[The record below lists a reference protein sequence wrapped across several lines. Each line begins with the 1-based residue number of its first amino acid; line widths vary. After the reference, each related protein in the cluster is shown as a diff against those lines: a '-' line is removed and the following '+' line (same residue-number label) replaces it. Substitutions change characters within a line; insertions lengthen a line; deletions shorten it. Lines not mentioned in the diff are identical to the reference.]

1 MNILI
6 CGLGSIGKRHAKILL
21 GLGHAVF
28 SLWHNYSVYGVDL
41 GGNRSICYGNKS
53 QIDFDA
59 AFICTPTHEHINF
72 AIREARH
79 GTPLFIEKPIDCTTD
94 RLDELLHIVKAKNLP
109 TYVAYPFRHHE
120 NVLQLQKDLRG
131 QVISSAHFMCDTN
144 IKKWGKKYSQKKET
158 GGGAILELSHEID
171 MAEFLFGPVV
181 EISGTKE
188 STGYF
193 TDAETRAGLVLIHSG
208 GMKSYVSLRLDLVNE
223 YRKIVVSIADNQTTN
238 HSTTLTSKYALE
250 RAYERQI
257 KYFLGNLDNPHMDN
271 NLESAAE
278 LFKKILEFRNAV

>member
-72 AIREARH
+72 AIREAMQ

-131 QVISSAHFMCDTN
+131 QVISSAHFMCDTD
-144 IKKWGKKYSQKKET
+144 IKKWGKEYSKKKET
-158 GGGAILELSHEID
+158 GGGALLELSHEID

-193 TDAETRAGLVLIHSG
+193 TDAETRAGLVLVHG
-208 GMKSYVSLRLDLVNE
+208 GGVKSYVSLRIVSDIE
-223 YRKIVVSIADNQTTN
+223 YRRIVVDTDSGPGTFHSIDLTN
-238 HSTTLTSKYALE
+238 KYALD
-250 RAYERQI
+250 RAYENQI
-257 KYFLGNLDNPHMDN
+257 RYFLGNIDNPHMDN
-271 NLESAAE
+271 NLESAAG
-278 LFKKILEFRNAV
+278 LFKKILEFRNA